1 MSGFK
6 AERIL
11 IANPYGIG
19 DVLFTTP
26 LVSTLRERFPESYI
40 AFLTGSRTKEVLA
53 ANPEIDEIFVF
64 DRDAFRA
71 KPKLQAYRE
80 LSGLIQVLKKKR
92 FNLYFDLSN
101 TSMYG
106 FLAFISGIRR
116 RVGFNY
122 KNRGRFLNYK
132 MLLDGFEDKH
142 VVEYYLS
149 LLDFLPVSP
158 VGVISNGVKLEKKK
172 RTKFYLAAESEK
184 WAEEFLAS
192 HNLKGS
198 TLIGIHPWGGG
209 SWGKTARFK
218 WWPREKFLSLARI
231 LSEKYQAKIIVF
243 SEPQLEVPAR
253 GRASATKLG
262 GLLLTGQAPKEL
274 DSKSFVFPGEL
285 TLTQFAALIKKIHLL
300 ICNEGGP
307 LQIAVAVGT
316 PSVSIYGPVSEV
328 VYGPYPAAKIHRI
341 VSRGL
346 SCQPCYRKFSFKPC
360 REQKCLTELG
370 VDEVLAEVEKA
381 LE

>member
-40 AFLTGSRTKEVLA
+40 AFLTGSRTKEVLI

-80 LSGLIQVLKKKR
+80 LLGLIKTLREKR
-92 FNLYFDLSN
+92 FDLYFDLSN

-149 LLDFLPVSP
+149 LLDFLPVE
-158 VGVISNGVKLEKKK
+158 LEKKK

-184 WAEEFLAS
+184 WAEEFIAS
-192 HNLKGS
+192 HNLKGN

-209 SWGKTARFK
+209 SWGKTASFK

-243 SEPQLEVPAR
+243 SEPQLEVPIKD
-253 GRASATKLG
+253 G
-262 GLLLTGQAPKEL
+262 EL
-274 DSKSFVFPGEL
+274 NSESFVFPREL

-316 PSVSIYGPVSEV
+316 PSVSIYGPVSEG

-346 SCQPCYRKFSFKPC
+346 SCQPCYRRFSFKPC
-360 REQKCLTELG
+360 RDQKCLAGLE
-370 VDEVLAEVEKA
+370 VDKVLAEVEKA

>member
-40 AFLTGSRTKEVLA
+40 AFLTGSRTKEVLT

-80 LSGLIQVLKKKR
+80 LAGLIKILRGKR

-101 TSMYG
+101 TSTYG
-106 FLAFISGIRR
+106 FLAFIAGIRW

-149 LLDFLPVSP
+149 LLDFLPVE
-158 VGVISNGVKLEKKK
+158 LEKKK
-172 RTKFYLAAESEK
+172 RTKFYLTAESEK
-184 WAEEFLAS
+184 WAEEFLVS

-198 TLIGIHPWGGG
+198 RLIGIHPWGGR

-218 WWPREKFLSLARI
+218 WWPREKFLSLTRI

-243 SEPQLEVPAR
+243 SEPRLE
-253 GRASATKLG
+253 
-262 GLLLTGQAPKEL
+262 QAQEIRLEKFN
-274 DSKSFVFPGEL
+274 SKSFIFPREL

-316 PSVSIYGPVSEV
+316 PSVSIYGPVSEG

-346 SCQPCYRKFSFKPC
+346 SCQPCYRRFSFKSC
-360 REQKCLTELG
+360 QDQRCLAELE
-370 VDEVLAEVEKA
+370 VDKVLAEVEKA
-381 LE
+381 LG